1 MNEASRLRAL
11 RRAMSHDKIE
21 AVLITHLPDVRY
33 LCGFTG
39 SNAALAVTAGKA
51 LGVHAHLF
59 AFKQVD
65 ETALDTG
72 ELKRELQQRVK
83 DVRDGPAGVELACG
97 VQQKAELFKF
107 PRRLRDVPVSWREH
121 REGGK

>member
-51 LGVHAHLF
+51 VLF
-59 AFKQVD
+59 TDGRYTAQAREETQSARVKITQPQQ
-65 ETALDTG
+65 TALG
-72 ELKRELQQRVK
+72 EACALLESSIPKKARAFY
-83 DVRDGPAGVELACG
+83 DPGHTTISALA
-97 VQQKAELFKF
+97 AM
-107 PRRLRDVPVSWREH
+107 RAS
-121 REGGK
+121 